1 MKVRRAL
8 RSLANPAK
16 VRVLQRFF
24 KTGPGEY
31 GEGDRFLGITV
42 PQVRALCKQYPSLSL
57 NDIRPLLCSPLHEER
72 LFALIWLVLRF
83 KKAGQPERK
92 RIYDFYLVHAVH
104 VNNWDL
110 VDLSAGYIVGP
121 YLRLYCTR
129 SQALKVLGALA
140 RSPDIWERRIAIIST
155 FDFIRANDFSL
166 TLKMASVLLDDRHDL
181 MHKAVGWMLREVG
194 KREQAVE
201 EEFLQPVYRRMPRT
215 MLRYAIERFP
225 HDRRKAYLEGRV

>member
-1 MKVRRAL
+1 MDVRRAL
-8 RSLANPAK
+8 RRLADPAK
-16 VRVLQRFF
+16 ARVLQGFF

-31 GEGDRFLGITV
+31 GEGDRFLGIAV
-42 PQVRALCKQYPSLSL
+42 PQVRALCADYPSLTFVDLLSL
-57 NDIRPLLCSPLHEER
+57 LRSPVHEER
-72 LFALIWLVLRF
+72 FFALAWLVLRF

-92 RIYDFYLVHAVH
+92 RLYDFYLAHTSRI
-104 VNNWDL
+104 NNWDL

-129 SQALKVLGALA
+129 SQSLKVLLALA

-166 TLKMASVLLDDRHDL
+166 TLKIASVLLGDRHDL

-194 KREQAVE
+194 KRDQTVAEG
-201 EEFLQPVYRRMPRT
+201 FLRPVYRRMPRT

-225 HDRRKAYLEGRV
+225 QKRRKAYLEGRV